1 MTATPDAL
9 EAADNVPQA
18 AATHPAPLSVQ
29 VTPLFCVSCCT
40 VAVKL
45 CVFPTCTE
53 ELVGVTLSA
62 ISCAEDITVTC
73 AVSNAVGSACAIAVT
88 VTVAGEGTAVG
99 AVYTPSE
106 LMVPCAASPPGVLL
120 TCHVTAVLDAF
131 CTDAVNVRVLEI

>member
-1 MTATPDAL
+1 
-9 EAADNVPQA
+9 
-18 AATHPAPLSVQ
+18 
-29 VTPLFCVSCCT
+29 

-45 CVFPTCTE
+45 CVFPACTE

-73 AVSNAVGSACAIAVT
+73 AVSTAVGSACAIAVI
-88 VTVAGEGTAVG
+88 VTVAGEGTAEG

-106 LMVPCAASPPGVLL
+106 LMVPCAASPPCVLF

-131 CTDAVNVRVLEI
+131 CTAAVNVRVLEV